1 MSLAGQQA
9 LHWIFLMLSVSVFQP
24 SNVAPSHLLDVGR
37 PRRRYMER
45 QGDEVHLNETE
56 ATGGVKA
63 QGVRYVLG
71 ISLLLVVIAMSAVW
85 ILGSVLG

>member
-1 MSLAGQQA
+1 
-9 LHWIFLMLSVSVFQP
+9 
-24 SNVAPSHLLDVGR
+24 
-37 PRRRYMER
+37 MER

-71 ISLLLVVIAMSAVW
+71 ISLLLAVVAMSLVW
-85 ILGSVLG
+85 IIASLLG